1 MKKLTAI
8 TAVFLSVTAVLSVS
22 TGTLSAVYAAEE
34 TDLLYAPP
42 LPAVNS
48 QPRHQTCT
56 ALSEQAK
63 AYYSGTY
70 SYNNLF
76 ALTGAKDNSTSEAAA
91 NHNALYDALHTLMS
105 ETHQNYTAYS
115 GFKTGS
121 LAYYWASTDAVG
133 GSGTYTMFYSDVSA
147 DTENVDLNRE
157 HIWPKSRAS
166 FQTSRGGADLHHLR
180 PATEVIN
187 KAKSDHAF
195 GYIDGTYTKN
205 FQARTYME
213 APYWTHE
220 DDDLF
225 ECKDD
230 VKGDVARILL
240 YVYCRWEQ
248 PNLYTD
254 IPADRLPE
262 QESQSTDN
270 GKKVVESLDTLLQW
284 CECDPVD
291 GWEMERNDLTQQ
303 VQGNRN
309 VFIDYPELAW
319 QMFGV
324 ELPKGMATPT
334 RQGCEHHYIPS
345 ERREAS
351 CEKDGV
357 YRLVCEKCG
366 DENHRRLAHTGHE
379 NKDADA
385 FCDHCGE
392 AVAYSATFT
401 LTDTLQDGDHLL
413 LVHPASNT
421 TAGKA
426 VSTGGKLET
435 LPVKTNKNTVYAP
448 FDSAVLHIE
457 KTENGTFHFRSDG
470 KYLTSAS
477 GGNKLEWKDKPEL
490 CSEWRIE
497 PSETTGLCYIAN
509 AGAVSSEKPQYLEYY
524 SGELTTYTKAEKPA
538 FRFALYTVQAH
549 LWDETTG
556 RCQLCGEIR
565 QEQPDFLLGD
575 VNGDGKIDI
584 ADATMI
590 QKYAAETED
599 LTEKQLLA
607 ADANADGKVNVTDAT
622 QIQCL
627 IAELIDNLIS
637 K

>member
-1 MKKLTAI
+1 MKKLTAM

-22 TGTLSAVYAAEE
+22 MGTIPSAYAAEE
-34 TDLLYAPP
+34 DDLLYAPP

-48 QPRHQTCT
+48 QLRHQTCT

-70 SYNNLF
+70 SYTNLS
-76 ALTGAKDNSTSEAAA
+76 ALNGAEDDSTSEAAA
-91 NHNALYDALHTLMS
+91 KNNALFDALHTLMA
-105 ETHQNYTAYS
+105 ETHQNYTGYS
-115 GFKTGS
+115 GTKPGS

-133 GSGTYTMFYSDVSA
+133 GSSTYTMFYSDISA
-147 DTENVDLNRE
+147 DAESVALNRE

-195 GYIDGTYTKN
+195 GYIDGTYTKD
-205 FQARTYME
+205 FQSRTYME
-213 APYWTHE
+213 APYWLHE
-220 DDDLF
+220 NDDLF

-254 IPADRLPE
+254 IPAERLPN
-262 QESQSTDN
+262 QDPQSTDN
-270 GKKVVESLDTLLQW
+270 GKKVMESLDTLLQW

-291 GWEMERNDLTQQ
+291 TWEMERNDLTQQ

-319 QMFGV
+319 QLFGA

-334 RQGCEHHYIPS
+334 RQGCTHHYVVS

-351 CEKDGV
+351 CDKDGM

-379 NKDADA
+379 NQDADA

-392 AVAYSATFT
+392 AVAYPVPFT
-401 LTDTLQDGDHLL
+401 RAASPESGDHLL

-421 TAGKA
+421 TAGRT
-426 VSTGGKLET
+426 VSAGGKLAT
-435 LPVKTNKNTVYAP
+435 VPVKTNKDTVYAP

-457 KTENGTFHFRSDG
+457 KTENGTFLLQSDG
-470 KYLTSAS
+470 KYLTSAQ
-477 GGNKLEWKDKPEL
+477 GGNKLEWMDVPEH
-490 CSEWRIE
+490 CSEWRVE
-497 PSETTGLCYIAN
+497 PSETAGEFYIAN
-509 AGAVSSEKPQYLEYY
+509 AGAVSSDKPQYLEYY
-524 SGELTTYTKAEKPA
+524 SGELTTYSKSAKPA
-538 FRFALYTVQAH
+538 FRFALFTVQAH
-549 LWDETTG
+549 LWDEATG

-565 QEQPDFLLGD
+565 QEPGFLLGD

-584 ADATMI
+584 TDATLI

-599 LTEKQLLA
+599 LTTRQLLA
-607 ADANADGKVNVTDAT
+607 ADTNADGNVNVADAT
-622 QIQCL
+622 RIQNL
-627 IAELIDNLIS
+627 IAELTDDPGE
-637 K
+637 